1 MLKKIFIKFRNLFVK
16 KKETKTKSELDTILS
31 TEWFLTN
38 IPLTVS
44 TKEDIQR
51 IINFINYVDAHISAM
66 DYAIYNVK
74 TTKQERLMLT
84 TIIVNSINS
93 YIKHEDKIQNKL
105 NMFILSNADKLSEE
119 TVLQITDYSLKHCLE
134 LRKIVESYNS
144 LISILR
150 KE

>member
-1 MLKKIFIKFRNLFVK
+1 MLKKIFIKLRNLFVK
-16 KKETKTKSELDTILS
+16 KKETKPELDTILS

-44 TKEDIQR
+44 TKEDIR
-51 IINFINYVDAHISAM
+51 RLTNFINYVDVHVSAM

-74 TTKQERLMLT
+74 SSKQERMMLT
-84 TIIVNSINS
+84 TIIINSINS
-93 YIKHEDKIQNKL
+93 YLRHENDIQNKL
-105 NMFILSNADKLSEE
+105 NMFILTNADKLSEE

-134 LRKIVESYNS
+134 LRKLVESYNG